1 MVLGIPCLAK
11 TDFIAEMTDAEVV
24 DVNLM
29 ISGYHEK
36 QSTRSR

>member
-11 TDFIAEMTDAEVV
+11 TDFIAEMTDADVV

-29 ISGYHEK
+29 TPGYREK
-36 QSTRSR
+36 